1 MNPSAPR
8 SVLLGLAL
16 SLGACRPPEA
26 PQEYQDLVGFLFE
39 HFEDED
45 PAELEAGLL
54 NLSDWLAGE
63 NLESAE
69 DGLGIANLPKSA
81 IAGLEGH
88 EHSVDDIEG
97 VSVATESGHGGK
109 VLMEALTQYSFARIM
124 PDVYLEYDRQFE
136 EGKGCIV
143 ERDCLWAE
151 GTVYSVADWGLLGEV
166 EADRRI
172 QFRWVET
179 EEGWVFLQ
187 RWWLTEPST
196 GSKLNLVID
205 DQYYVGA
212 NFGIKGGTRRVHASW
227 LTMQMSTGDASKG
240 AANQLLSN
248 WKKDAEDLDAWI
260 DENL

>member
-1 MNPSAPR
+1 MNRSTAAP
-8 SVLLGLAL
+8 LLFSLSLA
-16 SLGACRPPEA
+16 LGACRPPEA
-26 PQEYQDLVGFLFE
+26 PKEYQALVGFLFE

-54 NLSDWLAGE
+54 NLSDWLQGE

-69 DGLGIANLPKSA
+69 EGMSITSLPKSA
-81 IAGLEGH
+81 VQGLEGH
-88 EHSVDDIEG
+88 AHTVEGVEG
-97 VSVATESGHGGK
+97 VSIATESAHGGK

-124 PDVYLEYDRQFE
+124 PDVYLEYDRTFE

-151 GTVYSVADWGLLGEV
+151 GTVYSVADWGILGEV

-179 EEGWVFLQ
+179 EDGWVFLQ

-196 GSKLNLVID
+196 GSKLDLVID

-212 NFGIKGGTRRVHASW
+212 NFPMSGGTRRVHASW
-227 LTMQMSTGDASKG
+227 LTMQTSTGDTSKG
-240 AANQLLSN
+240 AANQLLKN
-248 WKKDAEDLDAWI
+248 WKQDAEDLDAWI